1 MAVTE
6 GDDGVTWL
14 RLWGVIR
21 SSAKSS
27 VGAVTCHTDGVR
39 RLMVPVAV
47 FSMLFTACASGDQPE
62 EAPQEDAPAA
72 AQVPDS
78 LTESTF
84 APEPPTESTSSD
96 PEEVV
101 ESDGSAATES
111 TESEPDDPSP
121 LVVSHPIADLGAMW
135 ASQPYATQENE
146 IGIQFHNGVD
156 YFVNE
161 REVTVLS
168 AVSGTFKEARVVE
181 RQPDGAFQVNLMI
194 VTDGGQVVTYS
205 LEPSAGPADSAK
217 IAEQAILSQQ
227 MLDAISVQ
235 RNSRVEIGQPIGV
248 LLGQDEWAHVHMTI
262 KQSNGQ
268 PEIWLCPMIFMA
280 IGERDELLEPTQV
293 WADRLY
299 KGSKS
304 PALCNE

>member
-1 MAVTE
+1 M
-6 GDDGVTWL
+6 
-14 RLWGVIR
+14 
-21 SSAKSS
+21 
-27 VGAVTCHTDGVR
+27 
-39 RLMVPVAV
+39 
-47 FSMLFTACASGDQPE
+47 
-62 EAPQEDAPAA
+62 
-72 AQVPDS
+72 
-78 LTESTF
+78 
-84 APEPPTESTSSD
+84 
-96 PEEVV
+96 
-101 ESDGSAATES
+101 
-111 TESEPDDPSP
+111 
-121 LVVSHPIADLGAMW
+121 
-135 ASQPYATQENE
+135 
-146 IGIQFHNGVD
+146 
-156 YFVNE
+156 
-161 REVTVLS
+161 LS
-168 AVSGTFKEARVVE
+168 AVSGTFKEARLIE

-235 RNSRVEIGQPIGV
+235 RDDRVEIGQPIGV

-280 IGERDELLEPTQV
+280 IDERDELLEPTQV

>member
-1 MAVTE
+1 M
-6 GDDGVTWL
+6 
-14 RLWGVIR
+14 I
-21 SSAKSS
+21 
-27 VGAVTCHTDGVR
+27 
-39 RLMVPVAV
+39 PVAV
-47 FSMLFTACASGDQPE
+47 SSMLFAACASGDQTE
-62 EAPQEDAPAA
+62 EDPQEAAPAA
-72 AQVPDS
+72 AQVPNS
-78 LTESTF
+78 LTESTS
-84 APEPPTESTSSD
+84 APEPTTESTSSD
-96 PEEVV
+96 PKEVV
-101 ESDGSAATES
+101 ESDGSAAIES

-161 REVTVLS
+161 REVSVLS
-168 AVSGTFKEARVVE
+168 AVSGTFKEARVME

-217 IAEQAILSQQ
+217 IAEQSILSQQ

-235 RNSRVEIGQPIGV
+235 RNDRVEIGQPIGV

-280 IGERDELLEPTQV
+280 IDERDELLEPTQV